1 MRIVMMPIRKKPS
14 TTAILLTGMFFCS
27 LPIALLFAVNL
38 LGFDVEYTPRSWCG
52 AAIVLFLFW
61 LSLSIFAGRRGG

>member
-1 MRIVMMPIRKKPS
+1 MMPIRKKPS

-38 LGFDVEYTPRSWCG
+38 LGFDVEYTPR
-52 AAIVLFLFW
+52 
-61 LSLSIFAGRRGG
+61 